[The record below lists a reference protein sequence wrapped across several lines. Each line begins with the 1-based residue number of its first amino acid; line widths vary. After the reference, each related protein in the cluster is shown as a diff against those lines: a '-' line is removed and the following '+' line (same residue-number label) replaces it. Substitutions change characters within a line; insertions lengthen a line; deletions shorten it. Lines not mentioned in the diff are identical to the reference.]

1 MSTSNTERLGTQP
14 IGKLLFSMSSQ
25 TVLALMVYA
34 VYSITDIFFVSRGV
48 GPLAAAGVSVASPL
62 LMVLGAVSTT
72 VGAGG
77 ASIVSRALGAKQ
89 EEKASRTVANAFLIF
104 WSAALLVTVF
114 GLLFLEPLIY
124 MMGATQSILP
134 YAKDY
139 GRIIL
144 AGAVFSTGYSAIV
157 RADGNIRYSTAMW
170 LIPVGTNMLLDPL
183 FIYGFHWGIS
193 GAAAATVIAQVIS
206 AGMGLYYFFFL
217 KGKSYEISIRHFI
230 PRRDIIA
237 EIMLVGL
244 PSFLKNIS
252 TSLMAILTNNL
263 LKSMGGDAALSV
275 YAIVS
280 KLYIGLSTPQ
290 VGIMQGMQPIA
301 GYNYGRKEY
310 QRVKKAVR
318 LSLLVSV
325 MYGMLV
331 CILCQTI
338 PHALLSV
345 MSKEEAVVLAGVPAL
360 RLMSLALPLVG
371 VVLMVSAYFQAVG
384 KASTAVGLTLGG
396 IIAVRIPVLLIMAFL
411 FELRGIWLSDVITEV
426 VLCIISMGMLRHFQR
441 TLN

>member
-1 MSTSNTERLGTQP
+1 MSTSNTEKLGTQP
-14 IGKLLFSMSSQ
+14 IGRLLFSMSSQ

-104 WSAALLVTVF
+104 WLAALLVTVF

-124 MMGATQSILP
+124 MMGATPGIMP

-170 LIPVGTNMLLDPL
+170 LIPVGTNILLDPL
-183 FIYGFHWGIS
+183 FIYGLHWGIS

-206 AGMGLYYFFFL
+206 AGMGVYYFFFR
-217 KGKSYEISIRHFI
+217 KGKAYEINIRHFI
-230 PRRDIIA
+230 PRKEIVIEII
-237 EIMLVGL
+237 LVGL

-252 TSLMAILTNNL
+252 TSLIAVLTNNL
-263 LKSMGGDAALSV
+263 LRTMGGDAALSV

-280 KLYIGLSTPQ
+280 KLYFGLSTPQ

-301 GYNYGRKEY
+301 GYNYGKQAY
-310 QRVKKAVR
+310 QRVKKTVR
-318 LSLLVSV
+318 LSLIVSV
-325 MYGMLV
+325 MYGTLV
-331 CILCQTI
+331 CVLCQTV

-384 KASTAVGLTLGG
+384 KASAAVALTLGG
-396 IIAVRIPVLLIMAFL
+396 IIAVRIPILLIMAFL
-411 FELRGIWLSDVITEV
+411 FELRGIWLSDAITEII
-426 VLCIISMGMLRHFQR
+426 LCIVSVGMLRRFQR